1 MRSTTTT
8 RGLSVMNTAAI
19 SPIGT
24 PGTHG
29 PALATRS
36 TRADVGA
43 LPAALRSEWIKLSSL
58 RSTPI
63 ITVATA
69 LLGVLTALA
78 VARFVTDEVLF
89 VSDVFVYSTVLTAA
103 LAAITGVLLFSS
115 EVQHGTL
122 AGTLAAQPARW
133 VTVASKAIM
142 AAGRGMAL
150 GAVGMAA
157 GFAGALAGGLS
168 VGDTPIVATA
178 GWAMAFTGLAA
189 LLGLG
194 LGMIVGHSSAAIS
207 GLLVWWF
214 VVENLLAVFLPADA
228 LRFLPFYAG
237 TSLLGI
243 VSDFASPEELAI
255 ALSRPENA
263 LVFGGYALAA
273 LLAGT
278 LLLYRRDAD

>member
-1 MRSTTTT
+1 MSAVVMDRRAVSST
-8 RGLSVMNTAAI
+8 GVVA
-19 SPIGT
+19 G
-24 PGTHG
+24 
-29 PALATRS
+29 
-36 TRADVGA
+36 
-43 LPAALRSEWIKLSSL
+43 EWIKLSSL
-58 RSTPI
+58 RSTAV
-63 ITVATA
+63 ITAATA
-69 LLGVLTALA
+69 LLGALTSLA
-78 VARFVTDEVLF
+78 VATFVTDEVLF
-89 VSDVFVYSTVLTAA
+89 ASDVFVYSTVLTAA
-103 LAAITGVLLFSS
+103 LAAISGLLQFTS

-133 VTVASKAIM
+133 VTVTAKAAM
-142 AAGRGMAL
+142 AAGRGVAL
-150 GAVGMAA
+150 GAVGVAA

-178 GWAMAFTGLAA
+178 GWAVLFTGLAA
-189 LLGLG
+189 VLGLG
-194 LGMIVGHSSAAIS
+194 IGMTVRHSSAALA

-255 ALSRPENA
+255 ALTRPQNA

-273 LLAGT
+273 LLVGAT
-278 LLLYRRDAD
+278 VLSRRDAS